1 MKTEK
6 FDDKFWH
13 ERLAD
18 PQNRSKT
25 FDMLVRKMSPQVY
38 WQIRR
43 LVFSHDDAN
52 DIMQNA
58 FLKAWTNIDSFRGDS
73 KVSTWIFRIA
83 INEALSFLQRKR
95 DLISLD
101 SDEATGVFQLEAD
114 TDFNGDKAQLEFQ
127 KAIASLPDKQ
137 RLVFNIKYFDEMKYE
152 EMSKILGT
160 SVGALKAS
168 YHIAVEKITAK
179 LKEQEYQLVV
189 LDVMMP
195 GSEIRIRSLFPKI
208 TLMILR
214 TRCRT
219 LSKRKALYIVWRCK
233 ATGAHCLLKSS
244 HTFIWRQCSA
254 VCISE
259 LMS

>member
-18 PQNRSKT
+18 PQSRSKT

-52 DIMQNA
+52 DIMQNT

-114 TDFNGDKAQLEFQ
+114 TDFT
-127 KAIASLPDKQ
+127 
-137 RLVFNIKYFDEMKYE
+137 VFDFWMSYE
-152 EMSKILGT
+152 
-160 SVGALKAS
+160 VGES
-168 YHIAVEKITAK
+168 FHDFTDSS
-179 LKEQEYQLVV
+179 LVV
-189 LDVMMP
+189 TTD
-195 GSEIRIRSLFPKI
+195 E
-208 TLMILR
+208 
-214 TRCRT
+214 C
-219 LSKRKALYIVWRCK
+219 
-233 ATGAHCLLKSS
+233 
-244 HTFIWRQCSA
+244 
-254 VCISE
+254 
-259 LMS
+259 

>member
-18 PQNRSKT
+18 PQSRSKT

-101 SDEATGVFQLEAD
+101 SDEATGVFLLEAD

-137 RLVFNIKYFDEMKYE
+137 RLVFNMKYFDEMKYE

-179 LKEQEYQLVV
+179 LKEQE
-189 LDVMMP
+189 
-195 GSEIRIRSLFPKI
+195 
-208 TLMILR
+208 
-214 TRCRT
+214 
-219 LSKRKALYIVWRCK
+219 
-233 ATGAHCLLKSS
+233 
-244 HTFIWRQCSA
+244 
-254 VCISE
+254 
-259 LMS
+259 